1 MANGHIVGQKCAHL
15 PVVQIDDLFSAQ
27 NAKIREDRLKTT
39 LSKRTIHV
47 NGISISLITFQR
59 VMSEIEIPFT

>member
-47 NGISISLITFQR
+47 NGISISLITR
-59 VMSEIEIPFT
+59 